1 MIDKPL
7 LEMSINA
14 SALYSENCL
23 KGKKPEQVIKTDDVV
38 LKLKQ
43 FKDRSENTQRVVG
56 GRVVNDWMLI
66 EDSFNECFGRC

>member
-43 FKDRSENTQRVVG
+43 FKDRSEN
-56 GRVVNDWMLI
+56 VN
-66 EDSFNECFGRC
+66 